1 MINKIHKIAVIT
13 DDIEGAV
20 QFYTQKLGLTV
31 VERFEND
38 DDEDYVFL
46 DAGGILLELMPQK
59 TMGQEAGFHHISFE
73 VDSVEDS
80 AQELKDKGVHDHQG
94 AVRRGRW
101 HRHHPGIFR
110 RAQPGEPAAFSP
122 REMRSPCA

>member
-1 MINKIHKIAVIT
+1 MVQKIHKIAVVT

-20 QFYTQKLGLTV
+20 AFYTQKLGLTV
-31 VERFEND
+31 VERFHND

-59 TMGQEAGFHHISFE
+59 SMGLPPGFHHISFD

-80 AQELKDKGVHDHQG
+80 AQELKNKGVTITKEPFDVGGGTGITLGFFEGPNQLNLQLF
-94 AVRRGRW
+94 
-101 HRHHPGIFR
+101 HR
-110 RAQPGEPAAFSP
+110 EK
-122 REMRSPCA
+122 

>member
-1 MINKIHKIAVIT
+1 MAHKIHKIAIIS

-20 QFYTQKLGLTV
+20 EFYTKNLGLTV
-31 VERFEND
+31 VERFANE

-59 TMGQEAGFHHISFE
+59 AMGQAPGFHHISFD

-80 AQELKDKGVHDHQG
+80 AQDLKNKGVTITKEPFDVGGGTGLTLSFFEGPNQLNLQLF
-94 AVRRGRW
+94 
-101 HRHHPGIFR
+101 HR
-110 RAQPGEPAAFSP
+110 EK
-122 REMRSPCA
+122 

>member
-80 AQELKDKGVHDHQG
+80 AQDLKDKGVTLTKEPFDVGGGTGITLGFFAGPNQ
-94 AVRRGRW
+94 VNLQLF
-101 HRHHPGIFR
+101 HR
-110 RAQPGEPAAFSP
+110 EK
-122 REMRSPCA
+122 

>member
-1 MINKIHKIAVIT
+1 MAHKIHKIAIIS

-20 QFYTQKLGLTV
+20 EFYTKTLGLTV
-31 VERFEND
+31 MERFANE

-59 TMGQEAGFHHISFE
+59 TMGRAPGFHHISFD

-80 AQELKDKGVHDHQG
+80 AQDLKNKGVTITKEPFDVGGGTGITLSFFEGPNQLNLQLF
-94 AVRRGRW
+94 
-101 HRHHPGIFR
+101 HR
-110 RAQPGEPAAFSP
+110 EK
-122 REMRSPCA
+122 

>member
-1 MINKIHKIAVIT
+1 MTHKIHKIAIIS

-20 QFYTQKLGLTV
+20 EFYTKKLGLTV
-31 VERFEND
+31 MERFANE

-59 TMGQEAGFHHISFE
+59 TMGRAPGFHHISFD

-80 AQELKDKGVHDHQG
+80 AQDLKNKGVTITKEPFDVGGGTGITLSFFEGPNQLNLQLF
-94 AVRRGRW
+94 
-101 HRHHPGIFR
+101 HR
-110 RAQPGEPAAFSP
+110 EK
-122 REMRSPCA
+122 

>member
-1 MINKIHKIAVIT
+1 MVNKIHKIAIIT
-13 DDIEGAV
+13 DDIEEAV

-31 VERFEND
+31 VERFENE

-59 TMGQEAGFHHISFE
+59 SMEQEPGFHHISFA

-80 AQELKDKGVHDHQG
+80 VQELKEKGVTITKEPFDVGGGTGITLGFFAGPNQMNLQLF
-94 AVRRGRW
+94 
-101 HRHHPGIFR
+101 HR
-110 RAQPGEPAAFSP
+110 EK
-122 REMRSPCA
+122 

>member
-1 MINKIHKIAVIT
+1 MVHKIHKIAIIS

-20 QFYTQKLGLTV
+20 EFYTKKLGLTV
-31 VERFEND
+31 MERFANE

-59 TMGQEAGFHHISFE
+59 TMGRAPGFHHISFD

-80 AQELKDKGVHDHQG
+80 AQDLKNKGVTITKEPFDVGGGTGITLSFFEGPNQLNLQLF
-94 AVRRGRW
+94 
-101 HRHHPGIFR
+101 HR
-110 RAQPGEPAAFSP
+110 EK
-122 REMRSPCA
+122 

>member
-1 MINKIHKIAVIT
+1 MAHKIHKIAIIS

-20 QFYTQKLGLTV
+20 EFYTKKLGLTV
-31 VERFEND
+31 MERFANE

-59 TMGQEAGFHHISFE
+59 TMGRAPGFHHISFD

-80 AQELKDKGVHDHQG
+80 AQDLKNKGVTITKEPFDVGGGTGITLSFFEGPNQLNLQLF
-94 AVRRGRW
+94 
-101 HRHHPGIFR
+101 HR
-110 RAQPGEPAAFSP
+110 EK
-122 REMRSPCA
+122 

>member
-1 MINKIHKIAVIT
+1 MPHKIHKIAIIS

-20 QFYTQKLGLTV
+20 EFYTKKLGLTV
-31 VERFEND
+31 VERFSNE

-59 TMGQEAGFHHISFE
+59 TMGEDPGFRHISFD

-80 AQELKDKGVHDHQG
+80 AQDLKDKGVTITKEPFDVGGGTGITLSFFEGPNQLNLQLF
-94 AVRRGRW
+94 
-101 HRHHPGIFR
+101 HR
-110 RAQPGEPAAFSP
+110 EK
-122 REMRSPCA
+122 

>member
-1 MINKIHKIAVIT
+1 MVHKIHKIAVIT

-20 QFYTQKLGLTV
+20 AFYTQKLGLTV
-31 VERFEND
+31 VERFHND

-59 TMGQEAGFHHISFE
+59 SMGLPPGFHHISFD

-80 AQELKDKGVHDHQG
+80 AQELKDKGVPITKEPFDVGGGTGITLGFFEGPNQLNLQLF
-94 AVRRGRW
+94 
-101 HRHHPGIFR
+101 HR
-110 RAQPGEPAAFSP
+110 EK
-122 REMRSPCA
+122 

>member
-1 MINKIHKIAVIT
+1 MAHKVHKIAIIS

-20 QFYTQKLGLTV
+20 EFYTKKLGLTV
-31 VERFEND
+31 MERFANE

-59 TMGQEAGFHHISFE
+59 TMGRASGFHHISFD

-80 AQELKDKGVHDHQG
+80 AQDLKNKGVTITKEPFDVGEGTGITLSFFEGPNQLNLQLF
-94 AVRRGRW
+94 
-101 HRHHPGIFR
+101 HR
-110 RAQPGEPAAFSP
+110 EK
-122 REMRSPCA
+122 

>member
-1 MINKIHKIAVIT
+1 MVHKIHKIAVIT

-20 QFYTQKLGLTV
+20 AFYTQKLGLTV
-31 VERFEND
+31 VERFHND

-59 TMGQEAGFHHISFE
+59 SMGLPPGFHHISFD

-80 AQELKDKGVHDHQG
+80 AQELKDKEVTITKEPFDVGGGTGITLGFFEGPNQLNLQLF
-94 AVRRGRW
+94 
-101 HRHHPGIFR
+101 HR
-110 RAQPGEPAAFSP
+110 EK
-122 REMRSPCA
+122 

>member
-1 MINKIHKIAVIT
+1 MAHKVHKIAIIS

-20 QFYTQKLGLTV
+20 EFYTKKLGLTV
-31 VERFEND
+31 MERFANE

-59 TMGQEAGFHHISFE
+59 TMGQALGFHHISFD

-80 AQELKDKGVHDHQG
+80 AQDLKNKGVTITKEPFDVGGGTGITLSFFEGPNQLNLQLF
-94 AVRRGRW
+94 
-101 HRHHPGIFR
+101 HR
-110 RAQPGEPAAFSP
+110 EK
-122 REMRSPCA
+122 

>member
-1 MINKIHKIAVIT
+1 MAHKIHKIAIIS

-20 QFYTQKLGLTV
+20 EFYTKKLGLTV
-31 VERFEND
+31 VERFANE

-59 TMGQEAGFHHISFE
+59 TMGRAPGFHHISFD

-80 AQELKDKGVHDHQG
+80 AQDLKNKGVTITKEPFDVGGGTGITLSFFEGPNQLNLQLF
-94 AVRRGRW
+94 
-101 HRHHPGIFR
+101 HR
-110 RAQPGEPAAFSP
+110 EK
-122 REMRSPCA
+122 

>member
-1 MINKIHKIAVIT
+1 MVQKIHKIAVIT

-20 QFYTQKLGLTV
+20 AFYTQKLGLTV
-31 VERFEND
+31 VERFHND

-59 TMGQEAGFHHISFE
+59 SMGLPPGFHHISFD

-80 AQELKDKGVHDHQG
+80 AQELKDKGVTITKEPFDVGGGTGITLGFFEGPNQLPLQLF
-94 AVRRGRW
+94 
-101 HRHHPGIFR
+101 HR
-110 RAQPGEPAAFSP
+110 EK
-122 REMRSPCA
+122 